1 MRLLY
6 YDLYNFDM
14 DFRAQETYKH
24 LLSQLSYYNIKI
36 ELWECV
42 REGKIRNLEEIW
54 YNRDK

>member
-1 MRLLY
+1 MII
-6 YDLYNFDM
+6 NFDM